1 MSTDYHFELKF
12 SGNYS
17 DSKVVTAI
25 GDLNY
30 LPGGYTLAL
39 ILLHLTLSAVGMY
52 ITYRIGFRSGI
63 QAGIRTLAGVLNA
76 SLTLRDNNTDTSSRG
91 KENHTRPTDSGEG

>member
-1 MSTDYHFELKF
+1 MSADYHFELKLL
-12 SGNYS
+12 SHSAEEYY
-17 DSKVVTAI
+17 VTSI
-25 GDLNY
+25 GDIN
-30 LPGGYTLAL
+30 LAI

>member
-1 MSTDYHFELKF
+1 MNYNFELKY
-12 SGNYS
+12 SGNNAEEYY
-17 DSKVVTAI
+17 VTSI
-25 GDLNY
+25 GDH
-30 LPGGYTLAL
+30 TMAI

-76 SLTLRDNNTDTSSRG
+76 SFTLRSNNTDTPSGG
-91 KENHTRPTDSGEG
+91 KENDTRPSNSGEG

>member
-1 MSTDYHFELKF
+1 MNYNFELKY

-17 DSKVVTAI
+17 DIVSVLFGDHIMAI
-25 GDLNY
+25 
-30 LPGGYTLAL
+30 

-76 SLTLRDNNTDTSSRG
+76 SLTMRGNNTDTPSGG
-91 KENHTRPTDSGEG
+91 KENATRPSNGGEG

>member
-1 MSTDYHFELKF
+1 MNYNFELK
-12 SGNYS
+12 YS
-17 DSKVVTAI
+17 NNNADIVSVLFGDHIMAI
-25 GDLNY
+25 
-30 LPGGYTLAL
+30 

-76 SLTLRDNNTDTSSRG
+76 SFALRGNNTDTPSGG
-91 KENHTRPTDSGEG
+91 KENSTRHPDSGEG